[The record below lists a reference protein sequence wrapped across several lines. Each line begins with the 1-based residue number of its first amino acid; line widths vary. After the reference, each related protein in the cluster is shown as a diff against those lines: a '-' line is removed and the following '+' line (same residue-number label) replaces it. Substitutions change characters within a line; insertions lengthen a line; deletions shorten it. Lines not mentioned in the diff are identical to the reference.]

1 MTGAAELLVSACTCS
16 LPPHFFWRSEKVRGT
31 GCEAV
36 KCRHCRFQLERLGY
50 FHVDPDSK
58 PGAVVLN
65 RICTLKE
72 RVAKQEA
79 SKKGAK
85 R

>member
-1 MTGAAELLVSACTCS
+1 MAACWHVCVTRTASVL
-16 LPPHFFWRSEKVRGT
+16 
-31 GCEAV
+31 
-36 KCRHCRFQLERLGY
+36 CRFQLERLGY
-50 FHVDPDSK
+50 FHVDSDSK

-79 SKKGAK
+79 AKGGK